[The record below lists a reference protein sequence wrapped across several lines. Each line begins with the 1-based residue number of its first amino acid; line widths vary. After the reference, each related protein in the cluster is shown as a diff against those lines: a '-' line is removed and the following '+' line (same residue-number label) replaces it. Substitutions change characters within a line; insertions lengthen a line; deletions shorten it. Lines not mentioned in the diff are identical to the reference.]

1 MRGSVIMAK
10 MTKLQAQALHDA
22 QMLVF
27 AAADKVFSASQ
38 RNDVPF
44 SECLK
49 LASPETRKL
58 HADALAKLEALHA
71 DLIAQGRGYRDAFGH
86 FKGNN

>member
-1 MRGSVIMAK
+1 MAK
-10 MTKLQAQALHDA
+10 MTKAQANALHDA

-27 AAADKVFSASQ
+27 VAADKVFSASP

-49 LASPETRKL
+49 LASPETRKF
-58 HADALAKLEALHA
+58 HADALARLEAMHA
-71 DLIAQGRGYRDAFGH
+71 DLIAQGRGYRDQWGH